1 MSTAIEEVVN
11 VDKFRVIWR
20 SSYLFSK
27 EKSCTLGISAKW
39 YLTIGFVFV
48 LRFMNLYFVL
58 LCLGVRFVFILLF
71 SRSLHFLA
79 GVLYL
84 RDVLFTCC
92 VDGLGSIQPVNF
104 FKLNYRNVPQFIY
117 TMLSPSY
124 HPSNMLSGR
133 SAPIYGWGHLL
144 YT

>member
-1 MSTAIEEVVN
+1 MGISTAIEEVVN

-48 LRFMNLYFVL
+48 LRFMNLYLVL
-58 LCLGVRFVFILLF
+58 FCTGVRFVFIPLF
-71 SRSLHFLA
+71 SRSLYFLA

-84 RDVLFTCC
+84 RDVQFTCY
-92 VDGLGSIQPVNF
+92 VDRLGSTQPVKF
-104 FKLNYRNVPQFIY
+104 
-117 TMLSPSY
+117 SS
-124 HPSNMLSGR
+124 
-133 SAPIYGWGHLL
+133 
-144 YT
+144 